1 MPHLPRVPAFPIA
14 GERSLLTAAGAAL
27 KIPAKEKDSPLIGH
41 FAPEIIASDHLGRTV
56 SLHATIALGRPIVLY
71 FFPLAGSPHC
81 TKESCSFR
89 DAVGASPIFN
99 DLNAVVIGISQDPPA
114 RSRRFVDEHH
124 LGFRILHDSQR
135 HIMDAWGVGR
145 GLLGLIDG
153 RCTFVIDH
161 TGVVRAMLDGVWDY
175 QGHRNFAEKW
185 LCRIE
190 HELSGRERFYM
201 AYDDEG
207 VACEQANVK
216 VVYGDLVPGR
226 GIAAA
231 PRHGAAPS
239 AKSSLKSL
247 KPTATSLQDEQSMGR
262 ARSRRNLKAW
272 LRPPASYDEPLHVEA
287 VATPT
292 TARGVEEEGTR
303 SVDGVAARV
312 RSLRVDEEQKEQET
326 SSRSRRGSGSGS
338 GWATPSTISARS
350 ISTGETSHTSPA
362 PVEPAALLSAL
373 KDGSSDAGL
382 ERTARRRVDSS
393 APSVVGRSSSLRSQ
407 EVYANGNIA
416 RMPLTGSSD
425 TRARR
430 DVSADTTFSSSSLP
444 VPPRPA
450 ARLVGGAVA
459 AAAEARLDASR
470 FDPALPSSPIEP
482 GSTDAPRLR
491 KPVSPATPART
502 RGMPSPSVGVGFAWN
517 ERRLSNTPSLAASTT
532 SACERSEYD
541 YSPSLAESTHTFGG
555 LDD

>member
-41 FAPEIIASDHLGRTV
+41 FAPEIIATDHLGRTV

-161 TGVVRAMLDGVWDY
+161 QGVVRAMLDGVWDY

-190 HELSGRERFYM
+190 HELSGRERFYI
-201 AYDDEG
+201 AHDDEG
-207 VACEQANVK
+207 VACEEANVK
-216 VVYGDLVPGR
+216 VVYGDPVPGR

-272 LRPPASYDEPLHVEA
+272 LRPNASYDEPLQVEA
-287 VATPT
+287 VSAP
-292 TARGVEEEGTR
+292 ARGEEETR

-312 RSLRVDEEQKEQET
+312 RSLRLDEEAKEQECP
-326 SSRSRRGSGSGS
+326 RSRRGSGSGS
-338 GWATPSTISARS
+338 GWATSSTISARS

-362 PVEPAALLSAL
+362 PAEPAALLAAL
-373 KDGSSDAGL
+373 KDGVEG
-382 ERTARRRVDSS
+382 ERVRRRVDS
-393 APSVVGRSSSLRSQ
+393 ATPSIVGRSSSLRSQ
-407 EVYANGNIA
+407 EVFANGNIA

-425 TRARR
+425 TRPRR

-450 ARLVGGAVA
+450 ARLVGGVVA

-470 FDPALPSSPIEP
+470 YDAALPSSPIEP

-491 KPVSPATPART
+491 KPASPART
-502 RGMPSPSVGVGFAWN
+502 RGMPSPSTSGANFVWT
-517 ERRLSNTPSLAASTT
+517 ERRLSNTPSLAASTA
-532 SACERSEYD
+532 SVCERSEYE

-555 LDD
+555 LDE